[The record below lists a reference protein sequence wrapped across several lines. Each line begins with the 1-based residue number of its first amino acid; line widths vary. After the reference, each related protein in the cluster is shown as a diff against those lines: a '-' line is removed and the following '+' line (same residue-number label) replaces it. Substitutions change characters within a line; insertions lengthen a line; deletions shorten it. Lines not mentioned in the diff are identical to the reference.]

1 MDQLTDLI
9 RDRILNTFDSFV
21 VFFESV
27 LDELLSGQYRL
38 VSELLQIHAAEWI
51 DYLDMQSV
59 QSHLQ
64 GLEKKFDMAAQ
75 LDDQY
80 GLSFLSDQVETFLYD
95 AMTEYLLTLIGTS
108 VVVDVGNGLDNVT
121 ALNMNDAN
129 NATTGGRAILTHLFG
144 LVKFYYAVYI
154 YALKSDRVSQSVA
167 VALQV
172 DVLSRLQKVKLQYL
186 LCVLSVELKDQR
198 LLSLADND
206 RLCHPLAMLKFMP
219 EDLDQQIVLFSQHY
233 YQNCTQNNNDNTE
246 EQQATQSGGDA
257 LKRVLTFL
265 NGRELPDKEHVFVQQ
280 KIVELESSVTDQQQL
295 QSLCSCADYA
305 LQCALRDAEQVQS
318 KDLDMIY
325 SLMFTLDI
333 KLRQFSVAFNSLCQL
348 QDRSVKIAH
357 MKKLVKLMLKEERDQ
372 EMVQFNFAS
381 AGLEIQFLKYL
392 KDKQEWL
399 PMYDFYSLHNLH
411 DSAAQCIINFAYSQ
425 PCSLK
430 SLVQYQQMALDEL
443 ELVDQEQNAIVCLN
457 DGSDLARI
465 ISKKQLRE
473 MVLINQCKLALHQK
487 VPTFDVRMK
496 LKTENLVKLLKN
508 AGLKELSAELAQL
521 VNGG

>member
-27 LDELLSGQYRL
+27 LDELLSGQYML

-51 DYLDMQSV
+51 DYLDIQSV
-59 QSHLQ
+59 QSHLSV
-64 GLEKKFDMAAQ
+64 LEKKFDMGTQ

-80 GLSFLSDQVETFLYD
+80 GLSFSSDQVETFLYY
-95 AMTEYLLTLIGTS
+95 AMTEYLLTLIGAS
-108 VVVDVGNGLDNVT
+108 VVVDVDNVLHNDT
-121 ALNMNDAN
+121 ALNKNDDVK
-129 NATTGGRAILTHLFG
+129 NATTGGKAILTHLFG
-144 LVKFYYAVYI
+144 LVKFYYAVYR
-154 YALKSDRVSQSVA
+154 YALKSDKASQSVA
-167 VALQV
+167 DALQV
-172 DVLSRLQKVKLQYL
+172 DVLSRLQQVKLQYL
-186 LCVLSVELKDQR
+186 LCVLAVELKDQR

-206 RLCHPLAMLKFMP
+206 GLCHPLAMLNFMP
-219 EDLDQQIVLFSQHY
+219 EDLDQQIVLFSLHY
-233 YQNCTQNNNDNTE
+233 YQNCSKNINTE
-246 EQQATQSGGDA
+246 EQQTTQTGGDA
-257 LKRVLTFL
+257 LRRVLTFL
-265 NGRELPDKEHVFVQQ
+265 NGRDLPDKEHIFVQQ

-295 QSLCSCADYA
+295 QSLCSCANYA
-305 LQCALRDAEQVQS
+305 LQCALKDAEQVES
-318 KDLDMIY
+318 KALDMIY
-325 SLMFTLDI
+325 SLMFTLNI

-411 DSAAQCIINFAYSQ
+411 DSAAQCIMNFAYSQ

-443 ELVDQEQNAIVCLN
+443 ELVEQEYNAFVCIN

-465 ISKKQLRE
+465 ISKIQLKE
-473 MVLINQCKLALHQK
+473 MVLINQCKLALHHK

-496 LKTENLVKLLKN
+496 LKTENLVDLLKN
-508 AGLKELSAELAQL
+508 AGLKELSDELAQL
-521 VNGG
+521 VNDV